1 MVDAFSFCTYLGLPF
16 LVGPGFLGFGLLL
29 GLAPDEAFR
38 LDLLSYFGSLMWSL
52 ETKGSALLTFKLG
65 FDVRLGTFGA
75 GSELML

>member
-1 MVDAFSFCTYLGLPF
+1 MCISACLGLPF

-52 ETKGSALLTFKLG
+52 ETKGSALLTFRLG
-65 FDVRLGTFGA
+65 LDVRFGTFGA